1 MPIYE
6 YKSKNGSH
14 CKLCKDKFEV
24 RQRLDDEPLTRCPEC
39 GAEIRKV
46 FSRPFLGGRESLS
59 HEGPLNYME
68 DMENEADEL
77 GLEEDL
83 AEDEVWE

>member
-6 YKSKNGSH
+6 YKSRNGVH

-24 RQRLDDEPLTRCPEC
+24 KQGMNDEPLAECPEC

-46 FSRPFLGGRESLS
+46 FSRPYLGRKESLG
-59 HEGPLNYME
+59 HEGPLNYLE
-68 DMENEADEL
+68 DEDDEI
-77 GLEEDL
+77 GLEEDA

>member
-6 YKSKNGSH
+6 YKSRNGAH
-14 CKLCKDKFEV
+14 CKLCKDEFEV
-24 RQRLDDEPLTRCPEC
+24 KQGINDEPLTQCPEC

-46 FSRPFLGGRESLS
+46 FSRPYLGRREFLS
-59 HEGPLNYME
+59 HEGPMNYLE
-68 DMENEADEL
+68 DEDDEA

>member
-24 RQRLDDEPLTRCPEC
+24 RQGMNDEPLRRCPEC
-39 GAEIRKV
+39 GAEITRL
-46 FSRPFLGGRESLS
+46 FSPPFLSRRESFE

-68 DMENEADEL
+68 DEDEGLGSNEYLD
-77 GLEEDL
+77 
-83 AEDEVWE
+83 EDEVWE